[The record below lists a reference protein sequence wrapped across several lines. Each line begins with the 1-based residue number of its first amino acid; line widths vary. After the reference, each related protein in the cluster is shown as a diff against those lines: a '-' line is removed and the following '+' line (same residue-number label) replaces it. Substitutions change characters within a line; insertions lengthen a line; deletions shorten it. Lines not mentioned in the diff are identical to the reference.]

1 MGRQTTAKA
10 DARRRKKTARTSA
23 AASAATVTAT
33 SSKSAA
39 TKKPRVENPTARGT
53 STAKRPAAEKSAATK
68 TTAKRPTTGKPAA
81 TKTTPGRKPPAKK
94 SAGRKPP
101 TKSTAGTKS
110 STGAKSTATATGTAK
125 STSVLRHA
133 WAHLREDFA
142 RVSAYPLTTYYLIL
156 VSVLALTG
164 LGLVMVLSASS
175 ITSYD
180 GGEGSSFA
188 YFNKQ
193 ALFAGIGIALMIVAS
208 LMPLRVWRGLAWWA
222 MLGGVVMQAAVFVPG
237 FGKEAKGN
245 ANWIGFGGLQVQPS
259 EFLKVALALWLGLI
273 LAQKYGR
280 MTTFGHAMIP
290 VVPGVLIA
298 VGLVVGGNDLG
309 TGLVLMAM
317 AVVCLFIGGF
327 PMKYFLLL
335 GGVLTAAVVFFVLS
349 SENRLKRIQAML
361 TGHADQ
367 TAADTMGQ
375 AWQSNHGLFSLASG
389 GWLGVGLGASREKWS
404 WLPEAHNDF
413 IFAIIGEELGLIG
426 SLVVVFVFAVL
437 GYGMVRVVMRSENL
451 MVQVT
456 TAGYFALLIGQAAI
470 NIGVVTGLLPVIGLP
485 LPFVSYGGSSII
497 ASLLAVGVLLSFARS
512 EPGAEAAI
520 AVHKGR
526 LRSSFAVFARKR
538 RK

>member
-10 DARRRKKTARTSA
+10 DARRRRKTAKKSKATSAPGATKTAGAKTAASRGSA
-23 AASAATVTAT
+23 AATTTAT
-33 SSKSAA
+33 KPA
-39 TKKPRVENPTARGT
+39 TAT
-53 STAKRPAAEKSAATK
+53 ATK
-68 TTAKRPTTGKPAA
+68 TTTATKPGAKKPAVKKPAA
-81 TKTTPGRKPPAKK
+81 SRPTAAKE
-94 SAGRKPP
+94 R
-101 TKSTAGTKS
+101 
-110 STGAKSTATATGTAK
+110 GARNA
-125 STSVLRHA
+125 SVLRHA
-133 WAHLREDFA
+133 WTTLREDFA

-193 ALFAGIGIALMIVAS
+193 AMFAGVGIALMFAAS
-208 LMPLRVWRGLAWWA
+208 LMPLVVWRSIAWWA
-222 MLGGVVMQAAVFVPG
+222 MLGGIVLQACVFVPG
-237 FGKEAKGN
+237 FGKSTKGN
-245 ANWIGFGGLQVQPS
+245 ANWIGFGGFQIQPS

-273 LAQKYGR
+273 LAQKFGK

-290 VVPGVLIA
+290 VVPGVLVA

-327 PMKYFLLL
+327 PTKYFFLL
-335 GGVLTAAVVFFVLS
+335 GSILTAAVVFFVLS

-367 TAADTMGQ
+367 SAADTMGQ

-426 SLVVVFVFAVL
+426 SLIVVFVFGVL
-437 GYGMVRVVMRSENL
+437 GYGMIRVVMRSQNL
-451 MVQVT
+451 MVQVA

-520 AVHKGR
+520 AVHRDR
-526 LRSSFAVFARKR
+526 LRSSFAVLARKR

>member
-1 MGRQTTAKA
+1 TGTDSERSCSSEAMSRPSARPSPPPAPISRASGSNLPWASTPAWPSAAARQWPRAPSRRRGMSPKAGAPCRWRRRRPAWASARATTRAESCSPRPCTPTWGAEMGRQTTAKA

-23 AASAATVTAT
+23 ATSAATVTAT

-188 YFNKQ
+188 YFNSR

-208 LMPLRVWRGLAWWA
+208 LMPLRVCRGLAWWA
-222 MLGGVVMQAAVFVPG
+222 MLGSVVMQAAVFVPG

-259 EFLKVALALWLGLI
+259 EFLKVALALW
-273 LAQKYGR
+273 
-280 MTTFGHAMIP
+280 
-290 VVPGVLIA
+290 
-298 VGLVVGGNDLG
+298 
-309 TGLVLMAM
+309 
-317 AVVCLFIGGF
+317 
-327 PMKYFLLL
+327 
-335 GGVLTAAVVFFVLS
+335 
-349 SENRLKRIQAML
+349 
-361 TGHADQ
+361 
-367 TAADTMGQ
+367 
-375 AWQSNHGLFSLASG
+375 
-389 GWLGVGLGASREKWS
+389 
-404 WLPEAHNDF
+404 
-413 IFAIIGEELGLIG
+413 
-426 SLVVVFVFAVL
+426 
-437 GYGMVRVVMRSENL
+437 
-451 MVQVT
+451 
-456 TAGYFALLIGQAAI
+456 
-470 NIGVVTGLLPVIGLP
+470 
-485 LPFVSYGGSSII
+485 
-497 ASLLAVGVLLSFARS
+497 
-512 EPGAEAAI
+512 
-520 AVHKGR
+520 
-526 LRSSFAVFARKR
+526 
-538 RK
+538 